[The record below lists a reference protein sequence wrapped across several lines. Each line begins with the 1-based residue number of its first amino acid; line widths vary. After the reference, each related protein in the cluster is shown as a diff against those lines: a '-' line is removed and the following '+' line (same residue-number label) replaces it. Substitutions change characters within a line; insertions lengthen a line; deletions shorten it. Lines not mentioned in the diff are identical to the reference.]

1 MQFIVGNV
9 DVWQLKGNQ
18 IQPSYTFVDGHS
30 NKISHLRLSD
40 LSDTMVTAAG
50 PFLHVHQRKTRS
62 FQMHELDVQQWVGQI
77 TCIYIHIHV
86 CAVLILSQV
95 LSAQYFMTHLLESY
109 QTWFSGCIMRVDGLF

>member
-50 PFLHVHQRKTRS
+50 PFLHVHQRKTKS
-62 FQMHELDVQQWVGQI
+62 FQMHELDVQQWVGQNKI
-77 TCIYIHIHV
+77 NNNMYLHTYTCMCCINSVSSVIYSIFYDPF
-86 CAVLILSQV
+86 A
-95 LSAQYFMTHLLESY
+95 
-109 QTWFSGCIMRVDGLF
+109 